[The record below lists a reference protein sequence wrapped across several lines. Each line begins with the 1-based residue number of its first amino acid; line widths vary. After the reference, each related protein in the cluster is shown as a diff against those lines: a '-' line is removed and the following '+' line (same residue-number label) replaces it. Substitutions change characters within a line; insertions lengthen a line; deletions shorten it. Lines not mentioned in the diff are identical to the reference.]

1 MGKEEE
7 DGGIVGA
14 ELMGVLL
21 GALIIEDKA
30 LALFEK

>member
-14 ELMGVLL
+14 ELIGGSTWCPHNRGQGFGFV
-21 GALIIEDKA
+21 
-30 LALFEK
+30 